1 MKKVEQ
7 YSSSRINLP
16 SYRKK
21 EVQNIYHASKKELGN
36 TIKERRINF
45 KNIIKAYYPF
55 FSSYEFETAYD
66 CIYDHEKKLELK
78 KKSNFLNTKYGPH
91 LIRLFGKIDEDQNNT
106 IDLYEFKKIF
116 EKIFKCDVSSHFENA
131 DKDGNGVLD
140 LEEFLEFVVREPN
153 VYKYLEE
160 TVNTAQLMIEETRK
174 NYLSSI
180 FDTVPVDDSGN
191 PRRPSLC
198 DIKVRKI

>member
-1 MKKVEQ
+1 MK
-7 YSSSRINLP
+7 
-16 SYRKK
+16 
-21 EVQNIYHASKKELGN
+21 
-36 TIKERRINF
+36 IKIIQLTF
-45 KNIIKAYYPF
+45 K
-55 FSSYEFETAYD
+55 S
-66 CIYDHEKKLELK
+66 LK
-78 KKSNFLNTKYGPH
+78 KIIRIITVSKISLKYALAKFYIIDFALKGVKDPINKFTKKFNKDS
-91 LIRLFGKIDEDQNNT
+91 LFKV
-106 IDLYEFKKIF
+106 IF
-116 EKIFKCDVSSHFENA
+116 EKILKCDVSSHFENA

>member
-21 EVQNIYHASKKELGN
+21 EAQNIYHASKKELGN

-55 FSSYEFETAYD
+55 FTSYELKIAYD
-66 CIYDHEKKLELK
+66 YIYEHEKKLELNK
-78 KKSNFLNTKYGPH
+78 KLNFLNTKYGPH
-91 LIRLFGKIDEDQNNT
+91 LIRLFGKIDEDKNNV

-116 EKIFKCDVSSHFENA
+116 EKFLKCDVSSQFENA

-153 VYKYLEE
+153 VCKYLEE
-160 TVNTAQLMIEETRK
+160 TINSAQLVIDETRK
-174 NYLSSI
+174 KYLSSI
-180 FDTVPVDDSGN
+180 FDIVPVDDTGN

-198 DIKVRKI
+198 DIKVRKD